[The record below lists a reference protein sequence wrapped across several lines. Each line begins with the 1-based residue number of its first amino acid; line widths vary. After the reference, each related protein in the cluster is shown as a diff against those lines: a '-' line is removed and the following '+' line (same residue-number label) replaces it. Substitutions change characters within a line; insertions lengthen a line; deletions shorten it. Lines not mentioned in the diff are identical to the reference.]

1 MAAHAI
7 CDALLSAAGLGDLGQ
22 NFGTSRPQWAGA
34 PGTVLLRE
42 TFRLVS
48 EAGFVIGNVAV
59 QVIGPRPKIA
69 LRRAEAEKVMSEVL
83 SGAPVSLS
91 ATTTDGLG
99 LTGRGEGLA
108 AIATALVVPAPPGT
122 LLLSLAVSL
131 SLYTVTLQFHDTAT
145 RTVRAFAP
153 LEPGQVSVYLCG
165 ATVQAPP
172 HIGHLR
178 SGVCFDVAI
187 RWLEAS
193 GYRVTYCRNVTDVDD
208 KILRTAAREGVAPW
222 IVAERN
228 QRAFTW
234 AYDAVGCRPPDI
246 EPRATGHVPE
256 MIVLMRRLIEGA
268 HAYPAGGDVYFDVRS
283 FPAYGAL
290 SGQRLDQMRPA
301 EDSDDAGLKRD
312 PRDFALWKA
321 AKPGEPYWETP
332 WGPGRPGWHLE
343 CSAMSTKYLGPTF
356 DIHCGGMDLIFP
368 HHENEIAQSQA
379 AGDGF
384 ARYWLHNGLLGMAGE
399 KMSKSLGNSLLVTDV
414 LTRVRPAELR
424 YYLVQ
429 AHYRS
434 MLEFSEEA
442 LEEAVA
448 AYQRIERFVLR
459 AAEVLGSLG
468 LDVTRPGL
476 GDDGNEELPV
486 SFRSAMDDDL
496 AVPAALAAVHACV
509 RDGNQALAASDK
521 TGARASLVRLR
532 AMLDVLGLDPLAPQW
547 SGASA
552 GTGAGSG
559 ERLRQVIGSL
569 VKLTLDQRDAA
580 RARRDYATAD
590 AIRDGLEE
598 IGVMVEDTPQGPR
611 WELKH

>member
-1 MAAHAI
+1 
-7 CDALLSAAGLGDLGQ
+7 
-22 NFGTSRPQWAGA
+22 
-34 PGTVLLRE
+34 
-42 TFRLVS
+42 
-48 EAGFVIGNVAV
+48 
-59 QVIGPRPKIA
+59 
-69 LRRAEAEKVMSEVL
+69 
-83 SGAPVSLS
+83 
-91 ATTTDGLG
+91 
-99 LTGRGEGLA
+99 
-108 AIATALVVPAPPGT
+108 
-122 LLLSLAVSL
+122 
-131 SLYTVTLQFHDTAT
+131 LQFHDTLS
-145 RTVRAFAP
+145 RSVREFTP
-153 LEPGQVSVYLCG
+153 ITPGQAGIYLCG

-178 SGVCFDVAI
+178 SAVCFDVLI

-193 GYRVTYCRNVTDVDD
+193 GYRVTFCRNVTDIED
-208 KILRTAAREGVAPW
+208 KILRTAQAEGVPPW

-246 EPRATGHVPE
+246 EPRATGHIPE
-256 MIVLMRRLIEGA
+256 MIVLMRRLLEGDY
-268 HAYPAGGDVYFDVRS
+268 AYPAGGDVYFDVRS
-283 FPAYGAL
+283 YAEYGAL

-301 EDSDDAGLKRD
+301 EDSEDVAAKRD

-343 CSAMSTKYLGPTF
+343 CSAMSTKYLGPAF

-368 HHENEIAQSQA
+368 HHENEIAQSRA

-384 ARYWLHNGLLGMAGE
+384 ARYWLHNGLLGLAGE
-399 KMSKSLGNSLLVTDV
+399 KMSKSLGNSLLVSDV

-442 LEEAVA
+442 LDEAVA

-459 AAEVLGSLG
+459 AAEVTGPLDADLEGAGEEEAG
-468 LDVTRPGL
+468 LPT
-476 GDDGNEELPV
+476 

-509 RDGNQALAASDK
+509 RDGNQALTASDH
-521 TGARASLVRLR
+521 TGVRASLIRLR
-532 AMLDVLGLDPLAPQW
+532 GMLDVLGLDPLAPRW
-547 SGASA
+547 SGSGVAALGPAS
-552 GTGAGSG
+552 GAGSG
-559 ERLRQVIGSL
+559 ERLRDVLGAL

-580 RARRDYATAD
+580 RGRRDYATAD

-598 IGVMVEDTPQGPR
+598 IGVVVEDTPQGPR
-611 WELKH
+611 WELKG

>member
-1 MAAHAI
+1 
-7 CDALLSAAGLGDLGQ
+7 
-22 NFGTSRPQWAGA
+22 
-34 PGTVLLRE
+34 
-42 TFRLVS
+42 
-48 EAGFVIGNVAV
+48 
-59 QVIGPRPKIA
+59 
-69 LRRAEAEKVMSEVL
+69 RACPSTRQIL
-83 SGAPVSLS
+83 PVSLS
-91 ATTTDGLG
+91 LN
-99 LTGRGEGLA
+99 
-108 AIATALVVPAPPGT
+108 
-122 LLLSLAVSL
+122 S
-131 SLYTVTLQFHDTAT
+131 VTLHLHDTAA
-145 RTVRAFAP
+145 REVREFAP
-153 LEPGQVSVYLCG
+153 ITPGQVSVYLCG

-178 SGVCFDVAI
+178 SVVCFDVLI
-187 RWLEAS
+187 RWLETS
-193 GYRVTYCRNVTDVDD
+193 GYRVTFWRNVTDVED
-208 KILRTAAREGVAPW
+208 KILRTAAREGVPPW

-228 QRAFTW
+228 ERAFTW

-246 EPRATGHVPE
+246 EPRATGHIPE
-256 MIVLMRRLIEGA
+256 MIVLMRRLIEGQ
-268 HAYPAGGDVYFDVRS
+268 HACPAGGDVYFDVRS

-301 EDSDDAGLKRD
+301 EDSDEDGHKQD

-368 HHENEIAQSQA
+368 HHENEIAQSKA

-384 ARYWLHNGLLGMAGE
+384 ARYWLHNGLLGLAGE

-414 LTRVRPAELR
+414 LSRVRPAELR

-459 AAEVLGSLG
+459 AAEVLGTLG
-468 LDVTRPGL
+468 LDTAHASPGEN
-476 GDDGNEELPV
+476 DGEELPT
-486 SFRSAMDDDL
+486 SFRSAMDEDL

-521 TGARASLVRLR
+521 AGARASLVRLR
-532 AMLDVLGLDPLAPQW
+532 AMLGVLG
-547 SGASA
+547 GRA
-552 GTGAGSG
+552 GVRRPAAGSG
-559 ERLRQVIGSL
+559 RVAGEADLAAAGRGPGPPGLRDRG
-569 VKLTLDQRDAA
+569 RD
-580 RARRDYATAD
+580 
-590 AIRDGLEE
+590 
-598 IGVMVEDTPQGPR
+598 
-611 WELKH
+611 